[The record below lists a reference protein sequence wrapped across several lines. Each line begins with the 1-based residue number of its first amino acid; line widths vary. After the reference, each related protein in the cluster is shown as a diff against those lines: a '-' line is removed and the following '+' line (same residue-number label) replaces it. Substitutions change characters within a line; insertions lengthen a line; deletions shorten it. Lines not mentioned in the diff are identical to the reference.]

1 MGTGEGDYEESWLV
15 RGESAAGWER
25 FLAELLDM
33 ALASTSG
40 PDPQPSQEEVE
51 SVFRAVTASYDGQ

>member
-1 MGTGEGDYEESWLV
+1 MGMSEGDHEESWPV

-33 ALASTSG
+33 ALAS
-40 PDPQPSQEEVE
+40 PRAPEPQPSKEEVE
-51 SVFRAVTASYDGQ
+51 SV